1 MKSLK
6 LLITLSLASLA
17 AYPAMAH
24 ETMTHE
30 IMADQAKS
38 TSPHQ
43 HQQTMN
49 MFGGATYHGEPALA
63 VTVALIEAGGGAE
76 NFSFA
81 KALVH
86 MLGQETVNQEVAKL
100 TKQYSKEE
108 VNTFLV
114 GMDAAVNYAI
124 KHVTKM
130 GIELPEA
137 ADLNG
142 QELAATLV
150 KAGTTPDGTFWSGYL
165 FDKAL
170 SNKIHNL
177 VMIDINANEG
187 YQADKISHKIL
198 NQAMYDVAQAL
209 GMKEVKLA
217 ELH

>member
-6 LLITLSLASLA
+6 LLVTLSLASLA

-24 ETMTHE
+24 ETKSEDT
-30 IMADQAKS
+30 KS

-49 MFGGATYHGEPALA
+49 MFGGPTYHGEPELA

-86 MLGQETVNQEVAKL
+86 MLGEKTVNQEVAKL

-124 KHVTKM
+124 KHVTQM
-130 GIELPEA
+130 EIELPEA

-150 KAGTTPDGTFWSGYL
+150 KAGTSPDGTFWSGYL

-198 NQAMYDVAQAL
+198 NQAMYDVSQAL

-217 ELH
+217 DLH

>member
-1 MKSLK
+1 
-6 LLITLSLASLA
+6 
-17 AYPAMAH
+17 
-24 ETMTHE
+24 
-30 IMADQAKS
+30 
-38 TSPHQ
+38 
-43 HQQTMN
+43 MN
-49 MFGGATYHGEPALA
+49 MFGGPTYHGEPALA
-63 VTVALIEAGGGAE
+63 VTAALIEAGGGAE
-76 NFSFA
+76 HFSFA

-86 MLGQETVNQEVAKL
+86 MLGEETVNQEVAKL

-217 ELH
+217 DLH